1 LSTKISKS
9 EMHYEA
15 LISKLENVAT
25 AMQIYAMQLEAAAI
39 LQ

>member
-1 LSTKISKS
+1 
-9 EMHYEA
+9 MHYEA